1 MVRRAINGEHMRD
14 GGHVKS
20 KKLLP
25 RLGCVLVLSLPV
37 LAQTKTSPADRAF
50 MQVAARANMTEAH
63 IGQMAE
69 TQASASQVKDFGQ
82 TLIHDHTD
90 AYTQLTALAA
100 KTGESIP
107 KGINVRKI
115 PTVEQLMKLKG
126 KRFDHQFVQAEI
138 RDHEKAIADF
148 KREAQHGQDPD
159 VKAFASKM
167 IPVLEGHLRQ
177 AKALV
182 KPVEPRSRARRRSN
196 TVSE

>member
-1 MVRRAINGEHMRD
+1 MRD

-115 PTVEQLMKLKG
+115 PTVEQLVKLKG